1 MSDDSRNRTTLVT
14 SSAANS
20 ASHGGAQVLL
30 ITMRGNNVG
39 EIFAL
44 DLRRPLLIIGRE
56 DTSDV
61 VVLDAEISRRHAAI
75 RFEPAE
81 ERLILVDLKSS
92 NGTWAN
98 DVRVEG
104 ERTIRVGD
112 KIRLGTSTI
121 LRVTLSSEP
130 EAAYAQKMYQ
140 AVLRDGLT
148 GAFNRRYLDERI
160 ATELAF
166 AARHREPLAL
176 LMLDVDHFKHI
187 NDVYGHQAGDAVL
200 TTFVELVN
208 QHVRVEDVVARY
220 GGEEFAVLCRETGI
234 EQAMVLAERLR
245 RAIDEHTFQFDGRTI
260 DTTVSIGV
268 ANIVDRPGL
277 TANGLVAAADKA
289 LYAAKAAG
297 RNLCRADR

>member
-1 MSDDSRNRTTLVT
+1 MGDDSRNATTLVT
-14 SSAANS
+14 SSGPNN

-75 RFEPAE
+75 RFEAADD
-81 ERLILVDLKSS
+81 RLILVDLKSS

-98 DVRVEG
+98 DVRVDG
-104 ERTIRVGD
+104 ECTLRVGD

-121 LRVTLSSEP
+121 LRVTLSNEP

-160 ATELAF
+160 VTELAF
-166 AARHREPLAL
+166 AARHAEPLAL
-176 LMLDVDHFKHI
+176 LMLDVDHFKHT

-245 RAIDEHTFQFDGRTI
+245 RAVDEHTFQFDGRTVA
-260 DTTVSIGV
+260 TTVSIGV
-268 ANIVDRPGL
+268 ANIIDRPGL
-277 TANGLVAAADKA
+277 TATGLVDAADKA
-289 LYAAKAAG
+289 LYAAKAGG
-297 RNLCRADR
+297 RNQCRSDR